1 MVKIKWVDGKET
13 TFHYVLKAEPI
24 SPELLV
30 LKDMHDKIRYYV
42 PIKNVLYVANDQLFY
57 FS

>member
-42 PIKNVLYVANDQLFY
+42 PIKNVLYVAND
-57 FS
+57 